1 MTVVAR
7 FGIQGCPMLMGDV
20 LLSIDDP
27 SASPAPIPTV
37 EDLSKVFPAGSASVP
52 WGLRQK
58 IAVLSD
64 TLVLGW
70 SGDMYLAQDII
81 AEVWQKNAKTPFT
94 KKTLL
99 EHFDALDESIWEE
112 IHLVGFI
119 DDDDAGMTAL
129 ACDNATTFRT
139 PLFGEVALL
148 GSGTADVQK
157 MLQDIPS
164 LPVSIDGPINPIA
177 LSICAGLQ
185 VSGGLLNFE
194 IATLDNLNKLYGG
207 GYEIATILNQK
218 FAKLDD
224 VTYLFWGANVD
235 GKGGVRISRL
245 PLNAC
250 RYSYHNDILL
260 IRSAKFEDKPNTR
273 AYEQRLFVVPPIY
286 RDPDEE
292 EMDEIIAPSLNAR
305 YLSNYFLVPISS
317 KEATICGMV
326 TCKER
331 AEDEKWIKFE
341 ETETEVRVG
350 VDPQFIMDVAKEI
363 AKDPYHLMRGA

>member
-7 FGIQGCPMLMGDV
+7 FGIQGCPMLMGDL

-27 SASPAPIPTV
+27 SASPAPIPTA
-37 EDLSKVFPAGSASVP
+37 EDLSKVFPAGSAYVP

-70 SGDMYLAQDII
+70 SGDMFLAHDII
-81 AEVWQKNAKTPFT
+81 AEVKQKNAETPFT
-94 KKTLL
+94 RETLL
-99 EHFDALDESIWEE
+99 EHFDAFDESVWEE
-112 IHLVGFI
+112 IGIVGFI
-119 DDDDAGMTAL
+119 EDVAGMTAF
-129 ACDNATTFRT
+129 ACDNATKFRT

-157 MLQDIPS
+157 MLENIPS
-164 LPVSIDGPINPIA
+164 LPVSIDGPINPINM
-177 LSICAGLQ
+177 SISAGLQ

-194 IATLDNLNKLYGG
+194 IATLGNLNKLYGG

-224 VTYLFWGANVD
+224 VTYLFWEASVD

-260 IRSAKFEDKPNTR
+260 IRSAKFEDKPNR
-273 AYEQRLFVVPPIY
+273 LAYEQRLFVVPPIY
-286 RDPDEE
+286 RKPEEE
-292 EMDEIIAPSLNAR
+292 EMHKIIVPSLNAR
-305 YLSNYFLVPISS
+305 YLSNYFLIPISPN
-317 KEATICGMV
+317 KAAVFGMV

-341 ETETEVRVG
+341 ETATEVRVG
-350 VDPQFIMDVAKEI
+350 VEMQFLMDVAKEI
-363 AKDPYHLMRGA
+363 AKNPHRLI